1 MPLYRALRTTPL
13 TERNGQTS
21 YEDGKTVRW
30 HDVTHWP
37 ALGTIQAKSA
47 EIALR
52 MARETYGGRPVI
64 EEIPEPI
71 HYVGERE

>member
-21 YEDGKTVRW
+21 YEDGKTVRQ
-30 HDVTHWP
+30 HDITTWP
-37 ALGTIQAKSA
+37 ALGTLRSKSKEQAV
-47 EIALR
+47 ID
-52 MARETYGGRPVI
+52 ARAKWGGRPVI

-71 HYVGERE
+71 HYVGEN